1 MFCQELLSCLLP
13 TTTIATRK
21 GVFSVANMQFGMLVA
36 VAIVRQPRASRM
48 LAWFLRSFRHNL
60 LLLSHVQMRKEKRRI
75 WSKKKSLEI
84 NPRLVCFPSN
94 YKYSSD
100 EKKKQYTF
108 STPLVHS
115 ISTLCAIGCPRILF
129 MLKIQIFNRSVLIIF
144 YLNIFYYKKLHLKIY
159 GANFRSV
166 FISNPSVASPCII
179 LYAVIFCCLAI
190 LTRAFSKL

>member
-75 WSKKKSLEI
+75 WAKKKSLDV
-84 NPRLVCFPSN
+84 NPRLICFPSN
-94 YKYSSD
+94 YKYIAD
-100 EKKKQYTF
+100 EMKKQYTF
-108 STPLVHS
+108 STL
-115 ISTLCAIGCPRILF
+115 LNRKPRIPIL
-129 MLKIQIFNRSVLIIF
+129 IFQPINLLLPSIRL
-144 YLNIFYYKKLHLKIY
+144 LNIGFHHLI
-159 GANFRSV
+159 
-166 FISNPSVASPCII
+166 P
-179 LYAVIFCCLAI
+179 
-190 LTRAFSKL
+190 